1 MERRLL
7 RIVFSVFVFFFLS
20 FSIFLSIYSFLL
32 ISHFFIF
39 HVSPRPF
46 SIGDGD
52 VLLVVWLRRPPL
64 DVGIVDRAKEYFII
78 LL

>member
-1 MERRLL
+1 M
-7 RIVFSVFVFFFLS
+7 FPPPFL
-20 FSIFLSIYSFLL
+20 
-32 ISHFFIF
+32 
-39 HVSPRPF
+39 
-46 SIGDGD
+46 IGDGD